1 MSWLRRL
8 VNTVRARAIS
18 RELEREVSFHLA
30 EREDELVQR
39 GMPRVEASREARR
52 LFGNR
57 TLHVER
63 TRERDVLGWL
73 DSVLADV
80 RYGVRSLIANPGFT
94 VVAILSLA
102 LGIGANVAI
111 FSLTDALV
119 LRSLPVR
126 DPEQLLVVTSRDKG
140 PANPTFQGIPIV
152 TNPMWEEIRDH
163 THVFSSVFAYEQ
175 RRFDLSNGGLV
186 RHTSG
191 ALASGAFFKTL
202 GVQPVAGRLF
212 VDGDDV
218 RGYGGIAVVSGGF
231 AAREF
236 GTASSAVGRTLSI
249 NGHPME
255 IIGVSDPRFF
265 GVDVGTKAD
274 VFVPLCTLD
283 LIDGKGT
290 LDSRMRWF
298 AKVIGRPAPGL
309 TLAAVRARL
318 AAASPMIQDAVAP
331 TDGSSRG
338 RSRFRDR
345 VISVRPA
352 SEVASGLRAQY
363 EQPLALLMAAVAVVL
378 LIACMNIAN
387 LLVARAAR
395 RAHEL
400 AIRLSLGASRARLV
414 RQLLTESA
422 LLAVAGAVLGACVA
436 RWADRLIVAWISTRQ
451 DPASLDLTFDWR
463 VVAFAAILAL
473 GTVLVFGVAPALRA
487 TRVDPHAAMKAGGR
501 GVAAGRRQRMSR
513 PLVAAQLALSLALIA
528 GAGLLVE
535 TFRNLN
541 AVDPGFR
548 PDGVVLV
555 QADFSRA
562 VTDSGRTIAV
572 EREALQA
579 MRSIPGVR
587 SASGSMLTSMGHL
600 SWNNIIFAPG
610 SSERDGAD
618 SAANFNEV
626 TEDFFGT
633 TGTRLL
639 AGRAFTA
646 TDGDRSDIVAIVN
659 RAFARR
665 FFGVDNPVGLSFRT
679 PAGDSTT
686 PPYQI
691 VGVVG
696 DTKYASLDE
705 VPDPIVYLP
714 LGSKAGLVGYTS
726 LTYEVRTDLGADAI
740 VRATRDAMARV
751 NPAIEFDVTTF
762 SSQISA
768 TLARPRLLA
777 ILSSFFGVLA
787 LALAVIGLY
796 GTLAYDVARRRNEIG
811 IRMALGAAW
820 RDVVRLVVRDAG
832 RVVLAGIVVGEGL
845 ALASARLLA
854 SFLYRIA
861 PQDVATLCSATL
873 VLAIT
878 ALIATMV
885 PAWRAVRVEPSEAL
899 RDE

>member
-1 MSWLRRL
+1 MSWVRRL
-8 VNTVRARAIS
+8 LNTVRARAVS
-18 RELEREVSFHLA
+18 REIEREVSFHLA
-30 EREDELVQR
+30 EREDDLVQR
-39 GMPRVEASREARR
+39 GMPRLEASREARR
-52 LFGNR
+52 RFGNR
-57 TLHVER
+57 TRHAEHVR
-63 TRERDVLGWL
+63 DRDVLGWL

-80 RYGVRSLIANPGFT
+80 RYGFRSLIATPGFT
-94 VVAILSLA
+94 LVAILSLA

-126 DPEQLLVVTSRDKG
+126 DPEQLLVVTSRDKH
-140 PANPTFQGIPIV
+140 PSDPTFQGYPIV

-163 THVFSSVFAYEQ
+163 THVFSSVFAYEG
-175 RRFDLSNGGLV
+175 RAFDLSNGGLV
-186 RHTSG
+186 RRTTG
-191 ALASGAFFKTL
+191 ALASGAFFNTL
-202 GVQPVAGRLF
+202 GVRPVAGRLF
-212 VDGDDV
+212 VGGDDV
-218 RGYGGIAVVSGGF
+218 RGCGGVAVVSGGF

-236 GTASSAVGRTLSI
+236 GGASSAVGRTLSI
-249 NGHPME
+249 DGHPME

-265 GVDVGTKAD
+265 GVEVGTNVD
-274 VFVPLCTLD
+274 VFVPLCALD

-290 LDSRMRWF
+290 LDSRTRWF
-298 AKVIGRPAPGL
+298 EKVIGRPAPGL
-309 TLAAVRARL
+309 TVAAVRARL
-318 AAASPMIQDAVAP
+318 AAASPMIQDDVAP
-331 TDGSSRG
+331 TDVSSRD
-338 RSRFRDR
+338 RSGFRDR
-345 VISVRPA
+345 VISVRPV
-352 SEVASGLRAQY
+352 SDVASGLRAQY
-363 EQPLALLMAAVAVVL
+363 EQPLALLMGAVVVVL
-378 LIACMNIAN
+378 LIACMNVAN

-422 LLAVAGAVLGACVA
+422 LLAVAGAVLGVCFA
-436 RWADRLIVAWISTRQ
+436 RWADRLIVAWISSRQ
-451 DPASLDLTFDWR
+451 DPASLDLTLDWR
-463 VVAFAAILAL
+463 VVAFVTAIAL
-473 GTVLVFGVAPALRA
+473 GTVLIFGVAPALRA
-487 TRVDPHAAMKAGGR
+487 TRVDPHAAIKAGGR

-513 PLVAAQLALSLALIA
+513 PLVAAQLALSLTLIA

-535 TFRNLN
+535 TLHNLA

-548 PDGVVLV
+548 RDGVVLV
-555 QADFSRA
+555 RSDFSRA
-562 VTDSGRTIAV
+562 VTDSGRTIAI
-572 EREALQA
+572 ERQALRA

-587 SASGSMLTSMGHL
+587 SASGSMLTSMSNL
-600 SWNNIIFAPG
+600 SWNSIIFAPE
-610 SSERDGAD
+610 SSARGAAD

-626 TEDFFGT
+626 TEDFFAT

-646 TDGDRSDIVAIVN
+646 NDGDRSDIVAIVN

-665 FFGVDNPVGLSFRT
+665 FFGVDNPVGLTFRT

-686 PPYQI
+686 PPYEI

-705 VPDPIVYLP
+705 APDPIVYLP
-714 LGSKAGLVGYTS
+714 LGSKVGLEGYRS
-726 LTYEVRTDLGADAI
+726 LTYEVRTDRSGDAI
-740 VRATRDAMARV
+740 VRAIRDAMARV
-751 NPAIEFDVTTF
+751 SPAIEFDVTTF

-777 ILSSFFGVLA
+777 ILSSFFGALA

-820 RDVVRLVVRDAG
+820 RDVAGLVVGDAG
-832 RVVLAGIVVGEGL
+832 PVVLAGIVVGAGL
-845 ALASARLLA
+845 ALASMRLLA
-854 SFLYRIA
+854 SFLYGVA
-861 PQDVATLCSATL
+861 PQDVATLCGAML
-873 VLAIT
+873 VLAMT
-878 ALIATMV
+878 ALIATML
-885 PAWRAVRVEPSEAL
+885 PAWRAVRIEPTEAL